1 LLEKISQF
9 AQKRSE
15 GKLEMHCELGSDP
28 NEEIISSNALHLYR
42 IAQEAINNT
51 MKYSKATRIH
61 IKFGSHSFSIA
72 DNGIGFDLS
81 DYTPGYGIYNMKQ
94 RSQEMGAE
102 FILISTEKGTTV
114 RVEKLV

>member
-1 LLEKISQF
+1 MEKIEEFAKRLADGKVVVKTKINSNISQMLPS
-9 AQKRSE
+9 SE
-15 GKLEMHCELGSDP
+15 
-28 NEEIISSNALHLYR
+28 ALHLYR

-51 MKYSKATRIH
+51 VKYSKATRIH
-61 IKFGSHSFSIA
+61 IKFSSHSFTIT

-81 DYTPGYGIYNMKQ
+81 NYTPGYGIHNMKQ
-94 RSQEMGAE
+94 RSEEMGAE